1 MALYNDRA
9 YAYERMKAIDD
20 KLDDDLTLLPSFCDD
35 DERNTLAFIELSHYE
50 KTRTFI
56 GAHPLVEQRNERERL
71 EQLLISN
78 TSQFMIEIVNA
89 ENNIRRYNSHI
100 KKEKYKNEDER
111 ANWLEIVKR
120 ESDKLSLMQSIIK
133 KDSK

>member
-20 KLDDDLTLLPSFCDD
+20 KLDDDLSLLPSFCDD

-56 GAHPLVEQRNERERL
+56 GLHPLVDQLNERERL

-78 TSQFMIEIVNA
+78 TASFMTEFVNSQ
-89 ENNIRRYNSHI
+89 NNIKHYNSRI
-100 KKEKYKNEDER
+100 KNEKYRSDEER
-111 ANWLEIVKR
+111 MNWLEIVKR
-120 ESDKLSLMQSIIK
+120 ENDKISLMQSIIK